1 MFQINDTIY
10 SNESFNKAEDYHD
23 NTLKKIQKR
32 RSLMKIIFFDVLSRD
47 FQAAFTLLSLV
58 VFFMSIEA
66 VHRLSI
72 AAKTNMGREWF
83 WSLLLQSSGIRKYIY
98 VYFK

>member
-1 MFQINDTIY
+1 
-10 SNESFNKAEDYHD
+10 
-23 NTLKKIQKR
+23 
-32 RSLMKIIFFDVLSRD
+32 MKIIFFDVLSRD

-98 VYFK
+98 IYMYILNKHIISLPKAIRESSVTEKSQFMDLFEPVAQT

>member
-1 MFQINDTIY
+1 
-10 SNESFNKAEDYHD
+10 
-23 NTLKKIQKR
+23 
-32 RSLMKIIFFDVLSRD
+32 MKIIFFDVLSRD

-83 WSLLLQSSGIRKYIY
+83 WSILLQSSGIRKYIY
-98 VYFK
+98 MYVLNKHIKSLPKAITRISKRENPVHGPL